1 MGRRLKEV
9 LSNEKGGANII
20 LLFIFFVICG
30 VYIIYNVFS
39 IGLAKYTRNKIQ
51 NTVDMATSRT
61 AHEILIEGNDEEET
75 IKILKELGEGRII
88 AEGTK
93 TNSYVKIDRALSMD
107 ILKRQ
112 IFINLSENAK
122 ILFSSPVLYDVD
134 TKEITIFLENPD
146 IEISENNSYTFSST
160 NYSHTNNAKNKIES
174 FLRSIDVD
182 SSIKYNLNIDFSTID
197 KSTYLVVI
205 KIDSIL
211 LNKPI
216 IVASFGGSQVYRK
229 Y

>member
-1 MGRRLKEV
+1 MVRRIKEV
-9 LSNEKGGANII
+9 LFNEKGGANII
-20 LLFIFFVICG
+20 LIFLFFIICG
-30 VYIIYNVFS
+30 AYFIYNIFS
-39 IGLAKYTRNKIQ
+39 VGLTRHTRNKIQ
-51 NTVDMATSRT
+51 NTVDLATSRT

-75 IKILKELGEGRII
+75 IKILQELGEGRII

-93 TNSYVKIDRALSMD
+93 TNPYVKIDRTLAMD

-112 IFINLSENAK
+112 ISNNLTDNAK
-122 ILFSSPVLYDVD
+122 ILFCSPVLYDMD
-134 TKEITIFLENPD
+134 TKKITIFLENPD
-146 IEISENNSYTFSST
+146 LEISEDNAYTFNST
-160 NYSHTNNAKNKIES
+160 DRSHISNAKNKIES
-174 FLRSIDVD
+174 FLKSIDVD
-182 SSIKYNLNIDFSTID
+182 SPIKYNLNIDFATIN

-211 LNKPI
+211 LNRPM